1 MPQGP
6 MRFFIRRKALLIRR
20 KALLIRR
27 KALLIRRKAFLLFP
41 LLTIYFWDNNNMGNC
56 ILFIDGEN
64 FLYKIKDVL
73 KQENLP
79 QSKTS
84 LAEIDLGK
92 LFKEPL
98 KGFDIKRKIFYV
110 ARLHIHP
117 ETDKKSGDLIK
128 LQRKLRNSLVN
139 QGYEFIIAGNVRAQ
153 KVDSKIVFREKGVD
167 VKIAVDLVSL
177 ACDKKLTTA
186 ILCSSDSDLQP
197 AVKEIRE
204 RGVEVI
210 YLGFEASPNK
220 GLTYTTDRTI
230 LLRNSEVST
239 IYNSQKE

>member
-1 MPQGP
+1 M
-6 MRFFIRRKALLIRR
+6 
-20 KALLIRR
+20 
-27 KALLIRRKAFLLFP
+27 FL
-41 LLTIYFWDNNNMGNC
+41 
-56 ILFIDGEN
+56 
-64 FLYKIKDVL
+64 
-73 KQENLP
+73 
-79 QSKTS
+79 
-84 LAEIDLGK
+84 IDLNK
-92 LFKEPL
+92 LFKDPL
-98 KGFDIKRKIFYV
+98 KGFGIHRKIFYA

-117 ETDKKSGDLIK
+117 DTKKKSEELIK

-197 AVKEIRE
+197 AIKELKE
-204 RGVEVI
+204 RDVEIV

-220 GLTYTTDRTI
+220 GLTYTMNRTI
-230 LLRNSEVST
+230 LLRNHEIVDVYTPKKNVHS
-239 IYNSQKE
+239 